1 MTQPFLGQVQ
11 PFAFNFPPLHWAFC
25 DGQLLSISQNTA
37 LFALLGTFY
46 GGNGTSTFALPDLR
60 GRVPMHQGTL
70 PGGQSYVPGELAG
83 TETVTLFQAEMPAH
97 THSFSGTSSPAN
109 WKPPVTG
116 SAYAQSNKA
125 GTSPADAYYAPDTS
139 PQITSL
145 HIDTV
150 TPYGQQLPHTN
161 IQPYLTINWCICIA
175 GIFPSRN

>member
-11 PFAFNFPPLHWAFC
+11 PFGFNFAPLHWAFC
-25 DGQLLSISQNTA
+25 DGQLLAISQNTA
-37 LFALLGTFY
+37 LFALIGTFY

-70 PGGQSYVPGELAG
+70 LGGETYDLGEVAG
-83 TETVTLFQAEMPAH
+83 AEAVTLIQTEMPAH
-97 THSFSGTSSPAN
+97 THSFSGTSAAAN

-125 GTSPADAYYAPDTS
+125 GTSPGDAYYAADS
-139 PQITSL
+139 QNITSL
-145 HIDTV
+145 HVSSV
-150 TPYGQQLPHTN
+150 TPFGNNLPHTN
-161 IQPYLTINWCICIA
+161 IQPYLTLNWCICIA